1 MIREQAWRLFAGEY
15 NDTTCKLEGEG
26 DKNPSYI
33 VTPLGAKVNRL
44 YVVGVLTNVED
55 LSNEGE
61 MLRAHVSDPTG
72 VFVIY
77 VGQYQPEI
85 LDYLSHIDTP
95 NYVALVGKSRTYEP
109 EEGTIYVSVR
119 PELIREVDASLRNY
133 WILEA
138 CRHTKKRIE
147 AIAEAGNMTAP
158 SVNELRSL
166 GYDTDLAEGVIA
178 SLSHYGKIDTNSY
191 YTMIKE
197 ALNSLKTEDIN
208 PKPQTE
214 EIEGNVL
221 DLITKNEGEEGIP
234 WEKLVKKGI
243 EKKFDKEVIEKT
255 LESLLD
261 KGLIYEPQLGR
272 LKTA

>member
-1 MIREQAWRLFAGEY
+1 MREQAWRLFAGEY
-15 NDTTCKLEGEG
+15 NETTCKVEGEG
-26 DKNPSYI
+26 DRDPSYV

-55 LSNEGE
+55 LSSEGE

-72 VFVIY
+72 VFVLY
-77 VGQYQPEI
+77 AGQYQPEL
-85 LDYLSHIDTP
+85 LDYLAHMDTP
-95 NYVALVGKSRTYEP
+95 SYVALVGKSRTYEP

-119 PELIREVDASLRNY
+119 PELIKEVDASVRNY

-147 AIAEAGNMTAP
+147 AVVEADNMTSP
-158 SVNELRSL
+158 SVDELKSL
-166 GYDTDLAEGVIA
+166 GYDTALAEGIIA
-178 SLSHYGKIDTNSY
+178 SLSHYGKIDIDSY
-191 YTMIKE
+191 YSLIKE
-197 ALNSLKTEDIN
+197 ALASLKTGDIN
-208 PKPQTE
+208 THSHTQ
-214 EIEGNVL
+214 EIEEKILG
-221 DLITKNEGEEGIP
+221 LIAKNEGDEGIP

-243 EKKFDKEVIEKT
+243 EAKFDKEVIEKT
-255 LESLLD
+255 LESLMD

>member
-1 MIREQAWRLFAGEY
+1 MMREQAWRLFAGEY
-15 NDTTCKLEGEG
+15 NDTTCKVEGEG
-26 DKNPSYI
+26 EKDPFYI

-55 LSNEGE
+55 LSNEGD

-72 VFVIY
+72 VFTLY

-85 LDYLSHIDTP
+85 LDYLSHMDTP
-95 NYVALVGKSRTYEP
+95 SYVAMVGKSRTYEP

-119 PELIREVDASLRNY
+119 PEGIREVDASLRNY
-133 WILEA
+133 WILET

-147 AIAEAGNMTAP
+147 AISEAGNMPSP
-158 SVNELRSL
+158 SVHELRSL
-166 GYDTDLAEGVIA
+166 GYDTTLAEGVIT
-178 SLSHYGKIDTNSY
+178 SLSHYGQINIDSY
-191 YTMIKE
+191 YALIKE
-197 ALNSLKTEDIN
+197 ALNSLKTENII
-208 PKPQTE
+208 PSSQTQG
-214 EIEGNVL
+214 IEDQVL
-221 DLITKNEGEEGIP
+221 DLISTNEGDEGIP
-234 WEKLVKKGI
+234 WEKIVKKGI
-243 EKKFDKEVIEKT
+243 EEKFDKESIEST

>member
-1 MIREQAWRLFAGEY
+1 MIREPAWRLFAAEY
-15 NDTTCKLEGEG
+15 NETTCRIEGEG
-26 DKNPSYI
+26 EKTPSYI

-72 VFVIY
+72 VFVLY

-85 LDYLSHIDTP
+85 LDYLSHMDTP
-95 NYVALVGKSRTYEP
+95 SYVALMGKSRTYEP

-119 PELIREVDASLRNY
+119 PEMIREVDNSLRNY

-147 AIAEAGNMTAP
+147 AIAEAVNMTTP
-158 SVNELRSL
+158 SVNELKSL
-166 GYDTDLAEGVIA
+166 GYDTALAEGVIA
-178 SLSHYGKIDTNSY
+178 SLSHYGQIDIDSY
-191 YTMIKE
+191 YALIKE

-208 PKPQTE
+208 PNSQTQ
-214 EIEGNVL
+214 EIDDQIL
-221 DLITKNEGEEGIP
+221 SLIAKNEGDEGIP

-243 EKKFDKEVIEKT
+243 EEKFDKENLEKT
-255 LESLLD
+255 LESLLE
-261 KGLIYEPQLGR
+261 KGLIYEPQLGK

>member
-1 MIREQAWRLFAGEY
+1 MMREQAWRLFAGEY
-15 NDTTCKLEGEG
+15 NETTCKVEGEG
-26 DKNPSYI
+26 EKDPSYL

-55 LSNEGE
+55 LSNEGD

-72 VFVIY
+72 VFALY

-85 LDYLSHIDTP
+85 LDYLSHMDTP
-95 NYVALVGKSRTYEP
+95 SYVALVGKSRTYEP

-119 PELIREVDASLRNY
+119 PEAIREVDASLRNY
-133 WILEA
+133 WILET

-147 AIAEAGNMTAP
+147 AIAEVGNMTSP
-158 SVNELRSL
+158 SAHELRRL
-166 GYDTDLAEGVIA
+166 GYDIALAEGVIA
-178 SLSHYGKIDTNSY
+178 SLSHYGKINIESY
-191 YTMIKE
+191 YALIKE

-208 PKPQTE
+208 PTSQTQ
-214 EIEGNVL
+214 EI
-221 DLITKNEGEEGIP
+221 DDQIISLIAKNEGDEGIP

-243 EKKFDKEVIEKT
+243 EEKFDKESLEKT
-255 LESLLD
+255 LESLLE
-261 KGLIYEPQLGR
+261 KGLIYEPQLGK

>member
-1 MIREQAWRLFAGEY
+1 MMREQAWRLFAGEY
-15 NDTTCKLEGEG
+15 NETTCKVEGEG
-26 DKNPSYI
+26 DKDPSYI

-44 YVVGVLTNVED
+44 YVVGVLTNVEN

-72 VFVIY
+72 VFVLY
-77 VGQYQPEI
+77 AGQYQPEI
-85 LDYLSHIDTP
+85 LDYLSHMDTP
-95 NYVALVGKSRTYEP
+95 SYVALVGKSRIYEP

-147 AIAEAGNMTAP
+147 AIVEASNMP
-158 SVNELRSL
+158 SPSINELRSL
-166 GYDTDLAEGVIA
+166 GYNINLAEGVIA
-178 SLSHYGKIDTNSY
+178 SLSHYGKIDIDSY
-191 YTMIKE
+191 YVLIKE
-197 ALNSLKTEDIN
+197 ALNSLKTEDIH
-208 PKPQTE
+208 PHSQTQ
-214 EIEGNVL
+214 EIDNQIL
-221 DLITKNEGEEGIP
+221 DLIAKNEGDEGVP

-243 EKKFDKEVIEKT
+243 EEKFDKEVIEKT